1 MAPRLQC
8 GVHRFDS
15 QSGKMPQAGQNKKP
29 INLKKKKKDNSGS
42 FLFIKGLF
50 GEVPGPVQSPEAG
63 LDTRAP
69 ILESRGMERG
79 AVTGPWE
86 SSRVESATLREE
98 VTLNQRTRLVSER
111 KRRNKAPSPLSSVSP
126 PGLSTGGTRQEEPPE
141 SGPGA
146 ESRVEE
152 REGGCGAA
160 VGSGPAFSSTRTGD
174 PEPHVRASVLWPLG

>member
-1 MAPRLQC
+1 M
-8 GVHRFDS
+8 
-15 QSGKMPQAGQNKKP
+15 
-29 INLKKKKKDNSGS
+29 
-42 FLFIKGLF
+42 FIKGLF

-174 PEPHVRASVLWPLG
+174 PEPRVRASVCGPLAEALR